1 MLVCKRQGGRHTSAG
16 ALPSRAPAGSWLPNR
31 TRRDSGEVAAAA
43 GSSTTSSPMCDGGR
57 SEEGYSAVAI
67 EAPIPSMGEKAG
79 GVPAT
84 GDAHPV
90 MYFYY
95 YLYFHIIKYLY
106 FHLVACGTSPLDGQG
121 YRRLLSEDA
130 TNAPH
135 DTALN
140 HPAKN
145 SEIKTLMNRCSRPP
159 FFAKPRL
166 VCKSGAHPMANHFCK
181 RM

>member
-57 SEEGYSAVAI
+57 SEEGYSAAAI

-140 HPAKN
+140 HPARIRK
-145 SEIKTLMNRCSRPP
+145 SKLSRTAVLDPP
-159 FFAKPRL
+159 FLQNLALFVKVEPTLWRITSAKE
-166 VCKSGAHPMANHFCK
+166 C
-181 RM
+181 